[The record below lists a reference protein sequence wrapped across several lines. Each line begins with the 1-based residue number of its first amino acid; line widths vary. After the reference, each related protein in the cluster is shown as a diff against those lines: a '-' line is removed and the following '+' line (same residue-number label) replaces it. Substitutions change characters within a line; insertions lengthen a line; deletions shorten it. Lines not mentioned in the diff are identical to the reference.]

1 MSINREELKRMIDQI
16 PEQDALEV
24 FDLIKYL
31 NKKRENEILN
41 ETEIEYL
48 AKDEKLIRQI
58 EKSREDRQNGRVFS
72 KDEGLNY
79 LRERSEDS

>member
-1 MSINREELKRMIDQI
+1 LSINREELKRMIDQI

-31 NKKRENEILN
+31 NKKREKEILN

-58 EKSREDRQNGRVFS
+58 EKSREERQNGRVFS

-79 LRERSEDS
+79 LRERSED

>member
-24 FDLIKYL
+24 FDFIKYL
-31 NKKRENEILN
+31 NKKREKEILN

-48 AKDEKLIRQI
+48 SKDEKLIRQI